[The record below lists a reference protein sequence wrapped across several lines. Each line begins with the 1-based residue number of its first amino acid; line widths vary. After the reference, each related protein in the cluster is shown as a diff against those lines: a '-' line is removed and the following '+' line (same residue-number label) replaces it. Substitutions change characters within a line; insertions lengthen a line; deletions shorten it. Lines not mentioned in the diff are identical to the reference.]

1 LWIEEDLAMG
11 STDVQVREQQLRKAE
26 ARLAARKALLE
37 GRGLDAAALVKDT
50 VLRKLEADLRK
61 AQKRVE
67 APKAAQ
73 AHVEKVAA
81 KIAKAGKKKP
91 AGKKPKGGKQAQ
103 PAGGKGG
110 KQAKGGGKG
119 AKGGKGKK
127 K

>member
-1 LWIEEDLAMG
+1 MG
-11 STDVQVREQQLRKAE
+11 SKDAKVREQQLAKAE

-37 GRGLDAAALVKDT
+37 GRGVDAAAQAKDT
-50 VLRKLEADLRK
+50 VLRKLKADLRK
-61 AQKRVE
+61 AVKRVE

-73 AHVEKVAA
+73 AHVEKVAT
-81 KIAKAGKKKP
+81 KIAKEGKKKP

-103 PAGGKGG
+103 AGGGKGGKGG

-119 AKGGKGKK
+119 GKGGKGKK